1 MSRRCSKRGSVSVFL
16 LMTLSVSILLI
27 GIFTEAAAG
36 KAARAYAESV
46 IDLAGRSVLSEF
58 DRDLKADYGIFGI
71 VSDTQ
76 TITDKL
82 YWYLSESFI
91 KEKKTADFFH
101 FTVDEIEIDLSAYVL
116 SNTESFEEQII
127 EFMKYRAIPQVLNLA
142 GLMDEI
148 ENMNI
153 DGLSE
158 DEGIVNESGR
168 RENRTLKN
176 RRIIEELPSRL
187 IDKQLWN
194 LQDLID
200 MPDLSEFGEI
210 AKEELYIN
218 LYIIDRFRHYLDS
231 ADRTDT
237 FFVNETEY
245 ILYGSLSDQTNYFL
259 VKTALAALRTGLNLT
274 HIYSDPK
281 KREALAAAA
290 SIITPGPAAA
300 ATQIALAGA
309 WAAAEAVVDIKKLEK
324 SKKVPLIKTEEDW
337 VLSLDN
343 VINEDLEPSEQAG
356 EEGRGLTYENYL
368 FLFLM
373 DRETKLLRI
382 MDLIQLNMKG
392 NHNADF
398 LITGCYSGIDIY
410 CTLSRKVN
418 FLGVTGNR
426 KGVISSS
433 HVY

>member
-1 MSRRCSKRGSVSVFL
+1 
-16 LMTLSVSILLI
+16 
-27 GIFTEAAAG
+27 
-36 KAARAYAESV
+36 
-46 IDLAGRSVLSEF
+46 
-58 DRDLKADYGIFGI
+58 
-71 VSDTQ
+71 
-76 TITDKL
+76 
-82 YWYLSESFI
+82 
-91 KEKKTADFFH
+91 
-101 FTVDEIEIDLSAYVL
+101 
-116 SNTESFEEQII
+116 
-127 EFMKYRAIPQVLNLA
+127 
-142 GLMDEI
+142 
-148 ENMNI
+148 
-153 DGLSE
+153 
-158 DEGIVNESGR
+158 
-168 RENRTLKN
+168 
-176 RRIIEELPSRL
+176 
-187 IDKQLWN
+187 
-194 LQDLID
+194 
-200 MPDLSEFGEI
+200 
-210 AKEELYIN
+210 
-218 LYIIDRFRHYLDS
+218 
-231 ADRTDT
+231 
-237 FFVNETEY
+237 
-245 ILYGSLSDQTNYFL
+245 
-259 VKTALAALRTGLNLT
+259 LNLT

-368 FLFLM
+368 FLFLFLM